1 MATTSTR
8 KRKRTPAKKKAHAVV
23 PAQRKKEVLAL
34 ILMALALLLT
44 LALATYTPTD
54 DPLAQTLSLEA
65 ALDPGENRAENA
77 LGLVG
82 AALSWAL
89 VPSFLGY
96 TMLLVPL
103 FLFAWGYVLFR
114 GKRSVYLPLLTTLGL
129 VGAFMLATLF
139 GWLDLTADGDLSLW
153 SGAWGQ
159 GVALWMERV
168 FGQIG
173 SLILLLLVLAITAM
187 LAVDHDIQRS
197 LDRVEALFDRLR
209 HSLTTWWE
217 AAKVQQEERRLEAA
231 ARSETRQQER
241 EARHKAWEAERA
253 QRERQ
258 AAEQTKRT
266 SERQAART
274 RPQPAR
280 TPQPES
286 RLPAPVAS
294 FTAPDVGRFDVPRL
308 NDRFRPGSGWTPESE
323 NRTSAPLPPPEPPP
337 VQPAPQPPRTSE
349 PPRIEKPKPP
359 TQQPPAPVPGEPE
372 LKVQERVEEEKADR
386 IEHEV
391 ERPAEDVAYRFPSID
406 LLDDAGDDA
415 HGIDYDELEE
425 NKRILLDKLETY
437 KIEITDINAI
447 VGPTVTL
454 YELTPAPGIKISR
467 ITALE
472 DDLAMAMAARGIR
485 MIAPIPGKS
494 AIGVEIPNRNREF
507 ISLRDIIGTAKFS
520 ETKMELPV
528 PIGKTIEGEVY
539 LSDLTKMP
547 HLLIAGATGSGKS
560 VGLNALIAGLLYR
573 CHPANLKFVMID
585 PKKIELQQ
593 YSRIADHFVAMPP
606 DADDPIITD
615 FTQAMGVL
623 KSCEKEMERRYD
635 LLAAASVRGLKDYN
649 KKFDA
654 GQLPDGE
661 GHRHLPYIVVVV
673 DELADLMM
681 TAGKEIEGPIARLAQ
696 MARAVGIHLVLA
708 TQRPS
713 VDVITG
719 LIKANFPSR
728 MAYQVASKIDS
739 RTILDGSGAEGLVG
753 NGDLLY
759 MNGSWMVRLQGPF
772 VSVGE
777 VDQLT
782 EFIGSQPGP
791 GPYSLPPLEEAVETD
806 REMEVLED
814 TDDLFK
820 EAAQI
825 IVRSQQGSV
834 SLLQRKLSVGYT
846 RAARIVDQLEEAGIV
861 GPFEGSKARA
871 VLVESELQLD
881 ALLNP
886 ATEE

>member
-1 MATTSTR
+1 MATSTR
-8 KRKRTPAKKKAHAVV
+8 KKKRTPAKKKAPAVV

-44 LALATYTPTD
+44 LALATYTPAD

-114 GKRSVYLPLLTTLGL
+114 GKRPVYLPLLTTLGL

-139 GWLDLTADGDLSLW
+139 GWLDLTSENDLSLW

-159 GVALWMERV
+159 GVALWMGRV

-209 HSLTTWWE
+209 QNLTTWWDT
-217 AAKVQQEERRLEAA
+217 AKVRQEERRLEAA
-231 ARSETRQQER
+231 ERRQTRQQER
-241 EARHKAWEAERA
+241 EARHKAWETERA
-253 QRERQ
+253 ARERQ
-258 AAEQTKRT
+258 AAEQAQR
-266 SERQAART
+266 AR
-274 RPQPAR
+274 RQPAR
-280 TPQPES
+280 NSQGEGRTS
-286 RLPAPVAS
+286 APVAPVAA
-294 FTAPDVGRFDVPRL
+294 FTAPNAGPFDVPRL
-308 NDRFRPGSGWTPESE
+308 NDRFRPGSGWVPQPEG
-323 NRTSAPLPPPEPPP
+323 RTSKPTPPPA
-337 VQPAPQPPRTSE
+337 QPAPPPSRTARPALDAGSE
-349 PPRIEKPKPP
+349 PPRIEKPTPAAQKPP
-359 TQQPPAPVPGEPE
+359 PPVPGEPE

-391 ERPAEDVAYRFPSID
+391 DMPAEDFTYRFPSID

-494 AIGVEIPNRNREF
+494 AIGIEIPNRNREF

-560 VGLNALIAGLLYR
+560 VGLNALIVGLLYR

-649 KKFDA
+649 KKFD
-654 GQLPDGE
+654 GGNLPDGE

-759 MNGSWMVRLQGPF
+759 MNGSWMIRLQGPF

-791 GPYSLPPLEEAVETD
+791 GPYALPPLEEAVETD

-871 VLVESELQLD
+871 VLVESELQL
-881 ALLNP
+881 
-886 ATEE
+886 